1 MLEDRITDPPD
12 HTTARPKGAG
22 QGPEQ
27 KLALSGQ
34 GREMLVTDDV
44 G

>member
-12 HTTARPKGAG
+12 HTPLGRKGAG

-27 KLALSGQ
+27 KLALSAQ
-34 GREMLVTDDV
+34 AREMFATYDV
-44 G
+44 S